1 MQCNLRILVL
11 ILFLFILWDTYGI
24 IMIPAEV
31 WYCKHQGKFDRQTT
45 DEIITN
51 LDEIELNQI

>member
-1 MQCNLRILVL
+1 MFN
-11 ILFLFILWDTYGI
+11 FNFIYLWDIYGI

-45 DEIITN
+45 DE
-51 LDEIELNQI
+51 LA

>member
-1 MQCNLRILVL
+1 M
-11 ILFLFILWDTYGI
+11 DTYGI

-45 DEIITN
+45 DELITN
-51 LDEIELNQI
+51 LDEIELN

>member
-31 WYCKHQGKFDRQTT
+31 WYCKHQGKFDRHTT
-45 DEIITN
+45 DELITN
-51 LDEIELNQI
+51 LDEIELN

>member
-1 MQCNLRILVL
+1 MLIQFCICLISKYNNLRILVL

-45 DEIITN
+45 DELT
-51 LDEIELNQI
+51 

>member
-45 DEIITN
+45 DELITN
-51 LDEIELNQI
+51 VDEIELNQI

>member
-45 DEIITN
+45 DELITN
-51 LDEIELNQI
+51 LDEIELN